1 MHIFFKDRLTTMLYL
16 RQEVKGG
23 QALIIDI
30 LSIRGSIA
38 KLSRS
43 VNVPLALL
51 VWEDEGREDWQ
62 S

>member
-1 MHIFFKDRLTTMLYL
+1 MLYL
-16 RQEVKGG
+16 RQAVKGG